1 MSNITSNTTDGRQQS
16 GIISHATGWDAAH
29 DNVGFSSP
37 TTSEQSTT
45 FFGPR
50 AQSSSFRGGIYFLT
64 RCFFDFN
71 LQSIS
76 GTITAASF
84 HVMTNVRGEG
94 IDNIV
99 LKSGH
104 DPSTSSDDWFS
115 TWLTG
120 LGGTLS
126 GWSNSDSEVVAYSS
140 NTAFAASGVFTEFVL
155 NSDALTQ
162 LNSLAGTTNPFKI
175 VLMNYDFDYLDVD
188 PQPSSS
194 SQICGVFFAD
204 STNSARRPFLE
215 LTISTGY
222 GNKVIRV
229 EAGSI
234 GKVSN
239 VATANIGKVIGVD

>member
-1 MSNITSNTTDGRQQS
+1 MSNITSNTTDGQQQS
-16 GIISHATGWDAAH
+16 GIVSHATGWDAAH
-29 DNVGFSSP
+29 DNVGSGSPSTSQQGSSN
-37 TTSEQSTT
+37 
-45 FFGPR
+45 FGPR
-50 AQSSSFRGGIYFLT
+50 AESASFRGGIYFIV

-76 GTITAASF
+76 GTITEASF
-84 HVMTNVRGEG
+84 HVMTNVNGEG

-104 DPSTSSDDWFS
+104 DPSTASDDWFS

-140 NTAFAASGVFTEFVL
+140 NTAFVASGFFTEFVL

-162 LNSLAGTTNPFKI
+162 LNSLAGTTDPFKI

-188 PQPSSS
+188 PGTSTNLQRT
-194 SQICGVFFAD
+194 GVFFAN

-215 LTISTGY
+215 LTVSTGY

-239 VATANIGKVIGVD
+239 VTTANIGKVIGVD